1 MMWLIWNMWILLLL
15 AFIGGVVT
23 GWILHGKSDEAPK
36 SGPKGLL
43 EPAKGPHSHA
53 TTTLDVDAEAELKA
67 ESAAPKKRAADLLQE
82 AAPELVTPAEAPAK
96 AEKVEKKAAPKPKAS
111 AAPKEPLAEPE
122 TETAPVSDDL
132 TKIKGLGPKAAA
144 SLAELGVTSLAQIAN
159 WSDEDVARM
168 DAAINGRGRI
178 ERDEWVK
185 QAKALSN

>member
-53 TTTLDVDAEAELKA
+53 TVTLDAEEAPKA
-67 ESAAPKKRAADLLQE
+67 EPAAPKKRAADLLQE
-82 AAPELVTPAEAPAK
+82 AAPDLVTPEAPAK
-96 AEKVEKKAAPKPKAS
+96 AEAKAAPKPKAAKAS
-111 AAPKEPLAEPE
+111 EEPVAEPE